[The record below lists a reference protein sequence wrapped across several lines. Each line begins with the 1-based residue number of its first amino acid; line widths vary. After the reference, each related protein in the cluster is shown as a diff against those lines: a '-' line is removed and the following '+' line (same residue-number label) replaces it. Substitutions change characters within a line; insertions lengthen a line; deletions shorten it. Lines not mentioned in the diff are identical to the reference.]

1 MKDRGATVTEN
12 DDGTTTVTW
21 TNTTVNSKT
30 GNTPGWHETI
40 EIKAK
45 DNFIG
50 GNMIPTNGSAS
61 GITIDGNT
69 KPFPQPS
76 VNVKLLTP
84 SIGDKEKTIIKV
96 IRLNLAI
103 FLVNC

>member
-1 MKDRGATVTEN
+1 MKGSGATVIESN
-12 DDGTTTVTW
+12 DETTTVTW

-45 DNFIG
+45 DDFIG

-84 SIGDKEKTIIKV
+84 SIGDKEKTYYKGDTID
-96 IRLNLAI
+96 LAI